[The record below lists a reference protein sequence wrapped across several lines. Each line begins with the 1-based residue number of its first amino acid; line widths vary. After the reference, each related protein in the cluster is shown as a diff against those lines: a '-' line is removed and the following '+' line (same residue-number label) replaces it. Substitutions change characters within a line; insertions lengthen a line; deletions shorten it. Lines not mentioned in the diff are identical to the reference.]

1 MFTKFLPA
9 LALAIIFSVLIA
21 SAFGQ
26 TQQPP
31 AKSSTEAAKTPAVNP
46 LALTDAEKLDL
57 ANLANVAQQLDGA
70 LNARLKALLEISCGN
85 GCDEVYVIG
94 LAVSDARKFYRD
106 QVQPLTERYSKRL
119 AEIQKAHGCD
129 GCAIDKGVFVKATK

>member
-1 MFTKFLPA
+1 MKIKILPLVV
-9 LALAIIFSVLIA
+9 LACVLTV
-21 SAFGQ
+21 SAFAQ

-31 AKSSTEAAKTPAVNP
+31 DKPTTNP

-85 GCDEVYVIG
+85 GCDESYVIG

-106 QVQPLTERYSKRL
+106 QVQPATERYSKRL
-119 AEIQKAHGCD
+119 AEIQKAHDCEGCGIKD
-129 GCAIDKGVFVKATK
+129 GTFVKATK